1 MILSLILMS
10 LWAVI
15 WLLYLN
21 QLPSYRRQNPCH
33 LPPAGTL
40 QKYLRLLL
48 PVCGLTMAYLLN
60 GLDGLFLWAF
70 TAPLTG
76 FLLAMLLSY
85 LQPPSPPGRTELAK
99 RPKSPQIPAMHI
111 RLSSLLTSAFI
122 VSAAF
127 LGLSPAAR
135 ADRPWQDAHTQAQ
148 ITAEHEL
155 SQPLAASL
163 SSLPDGSPFAL
174 SVTGKVYRLDPV
186 DGHLTILMDELPP
199 ITALTATAQG
209 LWAVT
214 QAPQPALLNIA
225 PDTGVILNHIGFG
238 STLAVGSHISALQVT
253 DNNAFLVDDGVPAF
267 VVIDLQSGHA
277 ERLLEGAPSLSSHA
291 PLMRHGQPVT
301 TAQGQS
307 RTGGNVHFLLLDRN
321 KNWLFY
327 QTPTGPLYRI
337 GTTILTDSSLG
348 PAERIEAMT
357 NWRRTPSLGGM
368 TINRDDTIYMVDID
382 HGDLLA
388 FGADR
393 LPWRLL
399 HDDRLYDAQAISLLK
414 GRTGEQGQLAILTNP
429 AASAGGT
436 NPASTPNPQHLLEIT
451 LP

>member
-10 LWAVI
+10 LWTII

-21 QLPSYRRQNPCH
+21 QLPAHRRRNPCR
-33 LPPAGTL
+33 LPPANAL

-48 PVCGLTMAYLLN
+48 LPCSLTTAYLLN

-76 FLLAMLLSY
+76 FLLALILPY
-85 LQPPSPPGRTELAK
+85 PQHPNRPHRRELAK
-99 RPKSPQIPAMHI
+99 RSQSPQIPAMQI

-135 ADRPWQDAHTQAQ
+135 ADRPWQDAHVQAQ

-155 SQPLAASL
+155 SLPLATSL

-174 SVTGKVYRLDPV
+174 GVTGKLYRLDPV
-186 DGHLTILMDELPP
+186 DGHLTTLMDELPP

-214 QAPQPALLNIA
+214 QAPKPALLNIA

-238 STLAVGSHISALQVT
+238 SALAVGSHISALQVT
-253 DNNAFLVDDGVPAF
+253 DNKAFLVDDGAPAF

-291 PLMRHGQPVT
+291 PLIRHGQPVT

-307 RTGGNVHFLLLDRN
+307 RTGGNVHFLLLDHS

-368 TINRDDTIYMVDID
+368 AITRDDTLYMVDID

-414 GRTGEQGQLAILTNP
+414 GRTGAQEKLAILTEP
-429 AASAGGT
+429 AVPTNGA
-436 NPASTPNPQHLLEIT
+436 NPASATNHQHLLEIT